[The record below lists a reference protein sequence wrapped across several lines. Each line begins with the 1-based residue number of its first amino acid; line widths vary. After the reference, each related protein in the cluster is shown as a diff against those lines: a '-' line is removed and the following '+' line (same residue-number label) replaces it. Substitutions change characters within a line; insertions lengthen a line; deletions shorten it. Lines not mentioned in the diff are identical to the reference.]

1 MDLRSRFHFHATPFT
16 REIAVDHL
24 FVLPT
29 FTEAADAVVQAIE
42 QRMSAAVLAPAG
54 SGKTVVARAVTA
66 RLPEA
71 RYRVRYTPVSD
82 LSKRD
87 MCREIAA
94 SMSLPPAGAYN
105 HLVRRI
111 QTQALADTDT
121 DAVRP
126 VLILDDAHELRP
138 EVLGMLRVLTN
149 FQMDS
154 RLVLSVVLI
163 GQSGLGAMLRR
174 PEHEDI
180 ARRLVHY
187 AVLRPLSRDEVQQY
201 VAHRCT
207 IAGAPRMPFDE
218 GSLDALYEVGRGNLR
233 ATDVVALKSLEVA
246 DRRGHDVVDSSCV
259 IEARR
264 LSCP

>member
-1 MDLRSRFHFHATPFT
+1 
-16 REIAVDHL
+16 
-24 FVLPT
+24 
-29 FTEAADAVVQAIE
+29 
-42 QRMSAAVLAPAG
+42 
-54 SGKTVVARAVTA
+54 
-66 RLPEA
+66 
-71 RYRVRYTPVSD
+71 
-82 LSKRD
+82 
-87 MCREIAA
+87 
-94 SMSLPPAGAYN
+94 
-105 HLVRRI
+105 
-111 QTQALADTDT
+111 
-121 DAVRP
+121 